1 MSRSPEFD
9 IQGLPSPPAS
19 LHFVGI
25 GGVGM
30 SGLARMLVRRGYE
43 VTGSDIAHSPVVAAL
58 LREGVPVSIGH
69 AAKNLGDADLIIATA
84 AVPPDNP
91 ELVEARSRGIPII
104 KRAAVL
110 GLLAAHRTSIAVAG
124 THGKSTTSGML
135 AFSLDAAGLAPSFA
149 VGADITQLGT
159 NARSGDGAVFVA
171 EADEY
176 DRSFLW
182 LTPDVAIIT
191 NIEHDHPDIFP
202 TLEDIEEA
210 FDAFV
215 SGIKP
220 GGTLVISA
228 DDPGCRMLLARHES
242 LPEHVVTFGISDRA
256 DWQIERVAGRD
267 HFRMPDGNV
276 IRTRLRMPGLHNR
289 LNAAACLAAAAA
301 VGVDPADLV
310 PGLEQFEGVGRRFEL
325 KAVAGDVTIIEDYA
339 HHPTEIRATIG
350 AARERYPAAKIVVV
364 FQPHT
369 YSRTLALLSE
379 FASALSLA
387 DRVVLAP
394 IYAARESDDMG
405 VSSEAIGE
413 LIDTI
418 PVEIGAT
425 LDAAAELAVAAAQP
439 GDLILVTGAGD
450 VWKVSLKAAA
460 ALTSDRTLTDSPSQ
474 GGEPSPNSG
483 RREES
488 KENGA

>member
-1 MSRSPEFD
+1 VSRSPDFD
-9 IQGLPSPPAS
+9 IQGLPSPPAL

-30 SGLARMLVRRGYE
+30 SGLARMLVRRGYD

-69 AAKNLGDADLIIATA
+69 AAKNLGDADLVIATA
-84 AVPPDNP
+84 AVTDDNP
-91 ELVEARSRGIPII
+91 ELVEARERGIPII

-135 AFSLDAAGLAPSFA
+135 AYSLDSGGFAPSFA

-159 NARSGDGAVFVA
+159 NARAGDGPVFVA

-182 LTPDVAIIT
+182 LKPDVAIIT

-202 TLEDIEEA
+202 TLEDIEDA

-220 GGTLVISA
+220 GGTLVVSA

-242 LPEHVVTFGISDRA
+242 LPENVVTFGISDRA

-289 LNAAACLAAAAA
+289 LNAAACLAAATA
-301 VGVDPADLV
+301 VGVDSTKLV
-310 PGLEQFEGVGRRFEL
+310 PGLEQFDGVGRRFEL

-350 AARERYPAAKIVVV
+350 AARERYPAAKIIVV

-394 IYAARESDDMG
+394 IYAARESDDLG
-405 VSSEAIGE
+405 VSSEAIGA
-413 LIDTI
+413 LIETV

-425 LDAAAELAVAAAQP
+425 LDAAAELAVAAARP

-450 VWKVSLKAAA
+450 VWKVSLKATA
-460 ALTSDRTLTDSPSQ
+460 ALNKTD
-474 GGEPSPNSG
+474 EI
-483 RREES
+483 
-488 KENGA
+488 GA